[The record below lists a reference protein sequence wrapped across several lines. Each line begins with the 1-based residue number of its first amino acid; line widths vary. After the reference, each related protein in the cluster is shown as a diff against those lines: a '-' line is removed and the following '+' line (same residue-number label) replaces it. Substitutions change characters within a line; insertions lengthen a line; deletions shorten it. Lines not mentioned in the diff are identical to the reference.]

1 MADGGLDERRSI
13 RDSGRSL
20 KRYGS
25 TGSQQRRPEHLIKH
39 VVCRTDTLQGLALKY
54 GVTTEQIRRANRLFA
69 NDSLFLREYLMI
81 PVPDPDG
88 LISAAGSS
96 SASLISSPASPMSPS
111 SSIENGFSDE
121 HSIDEFLDKI
131 DSSIASTKNQVQ
143 KVQGSSSLYSE
154 DDIFSRKRQPVSRLR
169 QQSQHQTVGTSSTE
183 ILSAPHPIVMTQG
196 RKVRTS
202 LQRLQREQDEM
213 FEL

>member
-1 MADGGLDERRSI
+1 MADGGTDERRSI
-13 RDSGRSL
+13 RDSARSL

-25 TGSQQRRPEHLIKH
+25 TSSHQKRPEQLIKH
-39 VVCRTDTLQGLALKY
+39 VVCKTDTLQGLALRY

-81 PVPDPDG
+81 PVPDTDG
-88 LISAAGSS
+88 MLSS
-96 SASLISSPASPMSPS
+96 SGSAGASVISSPASPMSPS
-111 SSIENGFSDE
+111 STENGFSDE

-143 KVQGSSSLYSE
+143 KVQGNSSLYSE
-154 DDIFSRKRQPVSRLR
+154 DDIFTRKRPPVSRLR
-169 QQSQHQTVGTSSTE
+169 QQNQHQVVAPSSSE

>member
-1 MADGGLDERRSI
+1 MADGGTDERRSI
-13 RDSGRSL
+13 RDSARSL

-25 TGSQQRRPEHLIKH
+25 TSNHQKRPEQLIKH
-39 VVCRTDTLQGLALKY
+39 VVCKTDTLQGLALRY

-81 PVPDPDG
+81 PVPDTDG
-88 LISAAGSS
+88 LLSSTGSAG
-96 SASLISSPASPMSPS
+96 ASLISSPASPMSPS
-111 SSIENGFSDE
+111 STENGFSDE

-143 KVQGSSSLYSE
+143 KVQGNSSLYSE
-154 DDIFSRKRQPVSRLR
+154 DDIFTRKRPPVSRLR
-169 QQSQHQTVGTSSTE
+169 QQNQHQVVAPSSSE

>member
-1 MADGGLDERRSI
+1 
-13 RDSGRSL
+13 
-20 KRYGS
+20 
-25 TGSQQRRPEHLIKH
+25 
-39 VVCRTDTLQGLALKY
+39 
-54 GVTTEQIRRANRLFA
+54 
-69 NDSLFLREYLMI
+69 MI
-81 PVPDPDG
+81 PVPDTDG
-88 LISAAGSS
+88 LVSMSGSTS
-96 SASLISSPASPMSPS
+96 TSLISSPASPMSPS
-111 SSIENGFSDE
+111 SSVENGFSDE

-143 KVQGSSSLYSE
+143 KVQGNSRYVNGPLLFFIASLIYVSHLQLCLLPFFSLYSE
-154 DDIFSRKRQPVSRLR
+154 DDLFSRKRPPVSRLR
-169 QQSQHQTVGTSSTE
+169 QQNQHQVVAPSSSE

>member
-1 MADGGLDERRSI
+1 MADGATDEKRSI
-13 RDSGRSL
+13 RDSARSL

-25 TGSQQRRPEHLIKH
+25 TSSQRRPEHLIKH
-39 VVCRTDTLQGLALKY
+39 VVCKTDTLQGLALRY

-69 NDSLFLREYLMI
+69 NDSLFIREFLMI
-81 PVPDPDG
+81 PVPDTDG
-88 LISAAGSS
+88 LQSSAGST
-96 SASLISSPASPMSPS
+96 SASLVSSPASPMSPS
-111 SSIENGFSDE
+111 SSTENGFSDE

-131 DSSIASTKNQVQ
+131 DSSIASTKHQVQ

-154 DDIFSRKRQPVSRLR
+154 DDIFSRKRPPVSRLR
-169 QQSQHQTVGTSSTE
+169 QQNQHQIVAPTSSE
-183 ILSAPHPIVMTQG
+183 ILSPPHPIVMTQG